1 MNQSCECVVLLPP
14 LCLLHDVLGL
24 GTEPLKSK
32 KPPCHDDIILVAHD
46 SIPVAQYVNKMAGH
60 PKNYNYQ
67 D

>member
-1 MNQSCECVVLLPP
+1 MWHN
-14 LCLLHDVLGL
+14 VLGL
-24 GTEPLKSK
+24 GTVPLKSK

-46 SIPVAQYVNKMAGH
+46 STPVAQYVSKMAGH